1 MRHKVP
7 KAWSQRPR
15 SGPRRVPPTRNP
27 RPEEPAAPSP
37 EPLKAEAPA
46 PVEEELPEL
55 DEADLEE
62 VPVEEEP
69 VKDKEPKDKEPKD
82 KEPGPPAW
90 SKTWS
95 KRMKKAELLE
105 HAQGQGLEVSSD
117 NTKDEIIAALES
129 VDS

>member
-1 MRHKVP
+1 MQYKVP
-7 KAWSQRPR
+7 KAWSQRPC

-27 RPEEPAAPSP
+27 RPEEPAPPSP
-37 EPLKAEAPA
+37 EPIKAEAPA

-55 DEADLEE
+55 GEADLEE

-69 VKDKEPKDKEPKD
+69 VKDKKPE
-82 KEPGPPAW
+82 PPAW

-95 KRMKKAELLE
+95 KRMRKAELLE
-105 HAQGQGLEVSSD
+105 HAHGQGLEVSSD